1 MLTFSRFCFEH
12 LAKYHVERHCYGG
25 KQLPQ
30 QLFTARRTK
39 EETAMIQNNG
49 RIRGLAI
56 VTGGVLAASA
66 LLVPAP
72 AQADKSDTLKIGAT
86 VLGAAAAVLAAKGKT
101 VPAVIA
107 GAAGYYAY
115 KKGRDE
121 DRKKNDYPYYG
132 QAGTYPQYPA
142 NNSNYP
148 SNNYPTYGSYPTNN
162 YPTNNY
168 PTNSYPA
175 NYPSYDYPS
184 NSYPTYQQPA
194 NYPSYQPGYGN
205 SGNTGYNGT
214 YNGGYNGGYDSYP
227 NSYRAVAPQSAAPAP
242 RSNQRALAPNVVL
255 R

>member
-1 MLTFSRFCFEH
+1 M
-12 LAKYHVERHCYGG
+12 
-25 KQLPQ
+25 
-30 QLFTARRTK
+30 
-39 EETAMIQNNG
+39 MQNNG
-49 RIRGLAI
+49 RVRGLAI

-101 VPAVIA
+101 VPAAIA

-168 PTNSYPA
+168 PTNNYPSNNYPA

-184 NSYPTYQQPA
+184 NSYPSNSYPSTNYPPYQQPA
-194 NYPSYQPGYGN
+194 GYPSYP
-205 SGNTGYNGT
+205 SGGSY
-214 YNGGYNGGYDSYP
+214 GGYDTGYDSYP

-242 RSNQRALAPNVVL
+242 RSMQKAPAPKVVL